1 MDMNR
6 SLLGLGALLAAIA
19 VLLGA
24 FGAHG
29 LNGKIPAESLVS
41 FKTGVTYQFYHALA
55 LLFCSLLED
64 KLPAKALRRMGWLFG
79 IGILCF
85 SGSIY
90 LLSTRELTGWNLSF
104 VGPITPI
111 GGLLFISGWISLLFS
126 AFRRN

>member
-1 MDMNR
+1 MNR